1 MRPEFIRAADLL
13 QQNTPDS
20 VSEAI
25 GLLQNAVYSF
35 SMKVCGH
42 REDAEDTAQEVL
54 LRSLKHLSKLQEP
67 AGLAAWLY
75 TVARNR
81 CSRMRGKVQESPAR
95 KVSLDELMPEEWE
108 IKQLLHE
115 SSDSPESTALS
126 GEQRN
131 LLHRAVLSIPPQL
144 RLVLVLH
151 DMEELSTEQVGQ
163 ILNLKSGSVR
173 VRLHRAR
180 LALRKEMFVALK
192 RGLVAESSE
201 SPRATSPAATR
212 ASNRKP
218 QECRKLFASLS
229 EYLDGRITP
238 KKAEMMQEHIEK
250 CASCVA
256 FLRDL
261 RAAIDR
267 CRTLDAACDPL
278 VASRL
283 QAMLTEEY
291 LRLAKAESRRDSR
304 RGDPQLTKTS

>member
-13 QQNTPDS
+13 QRNTPDS

-54 LRSLKHLSKLQEP
+54 LRSLKHISKLQEP
-67 AGLAAWLY
+67 AGLAAYLY

-81 CSRMRGKVQESPAR
+81 CSRMRGRVQDSASR
-95 KVSLDELMPEEWE
+95 SVSLEELMPEEWE
-108 IKQLLHE
+108 IRQLLLE
-115 SSDSPESTALS
+115 SSESPENSALA

-151 DMEELSTEQVGQ
+151 DMEELSTGQVAQ
-163 ILNLKSGSVR
+163 ILNLKEGTVR
-173 VRLHRAR
+173 VRLHRSR
-180 LALRKEMFVALK
+180 LALRKEMFLALK
-192 RGLVAESSE
+192 GGRVTGSDEGRHAG
-201 SPRATSPAATR
+201 R
-212 ASNRKP
+212 ASIGGKPKRKP

-229 EYLDGRITP
+229 EYLDGRVDPT
-238 KKAEMMQEHIEK
+238 KAEAMKGHIEK
-250 CASCVA
+250 CPACVV

-267 CRTLDAACDPL
+267 CRVLDATCDP
-278 VASRL
+278 VVVSRL
-283 QAMLTEEY
+283 QAMLTDEY
-291 LRLAKAESRRDSR
+291 LRLTRAEPL
-304 RGDPQLTKTS
+304 GEM